1 MIQHISK
8 ATHYAGTSVSS
19 DKTLTFFYFKGN
31 AQFVQKVTFN
41 SLMDFEQ
48 NLYLSWKYYKH

>member
-1 MIQHISK
+1 MIQHIGK

-31 AQFVQKVTFN
+31 ARFVQKVTFN
-41 SLMDFEQ
+41 PLMDFEQ